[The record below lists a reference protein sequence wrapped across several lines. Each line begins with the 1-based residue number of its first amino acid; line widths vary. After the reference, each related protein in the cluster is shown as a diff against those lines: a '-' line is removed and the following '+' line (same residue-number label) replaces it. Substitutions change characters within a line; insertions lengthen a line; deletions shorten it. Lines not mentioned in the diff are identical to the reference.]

1 MWGKPATATVYHAE
15 DRRAQSRLVDMT
27 RKLVILAA
35 VVGIAASGTA
45 LGATPGTISVSQ
57 ASPTAGV
64 ASLELVDPV
73 NWSGRSIPAHNGVHY
88 GLCDRGPLLPCS
100 LRRGAFA
107 ARRQA
112 LKLAQAAF
120 RDTDV
125 DLVVVGLPQ
134 SRTRHVLL
142 VFERDLL
149 SEALDPLTATSGRL
163 YAMGGLVAYSGTEDS
178 LVLVRLRPS
187 PSAPAGR

>member
-1 MWGKPATATVYHAE
+1 
-15 DRRAQSRLVDMT
+15 MT
-27 RKLVILAA
+27 KTLVILAA
-35 VVGIAASGTA
+35 TVGIAASGTA
-45 LGATPGTISVSQ
+45 LAATATVSVSP
-57 ASPTAGV
+57 ASTTAGV
-64 ASLELVDPV
+64 ASLELVDPA

-100 LRRGAFA
+100 LRHGAFA

-120 RDTDV
+120 RDTGV

-142 VFERDLL
+142 IFERDLL
-149 SEALDPLTATSGRL
+149 SEALDPLTATAGRL

-187 PSAPAGR
+187 RAVPSGR